1 MSNVAAAAAKPAMD
15 PSTNGLLSRT
25 SSQGSDSGAFARA
38 LNDADDE
45 AGTPLQQADEE
56 DTSSSS
62 GDGNSATARLSA
74 LKGLASLGS
83 SSQQGATSGAGSAT
97 AVSLVPGAGQSA
109 QTLPGALQATTA
121 FLQAA
126 GQSADPQAALD
137 LPQQTATPAEKIK
150 DTLTAA
156 WPSGTEEQPDPGLG
170 LGNLAAAISGL
181 KRSSTAGQAE
191 AEKTLVADDAAAE
204 GTALA
209 APADGQLAP
218 SASAAALL
226 QLMANAGTLA
236 PAATLGSASN
246 NPPAAAISANA
257 DTLDMPSGTDDADDT
272 LDFLAPTGGPAEAA
286 GGKTF
291 RLQKAGDAAVAIS
304 LSITKSETGGAEM
317 QEAIGSTDQTD
328 LVTVLDNRRYLGFGM
343 GSNASNLLSAASG
356 DRDWASAMHPASS
369 LSNAAS
375 ASSTGNVV
383 NTLKL
388 QLTPDNLG
396 TVTANMRLQ
405 GDELSIHLT
414 VHNAAA
420 YRELSDDSKPMLE
433 ALRAQ
438 GFNVDNVTVTLSSSP
453 DPNSSS
459 GQSPANSNPNA
470 QHQLPRDGEA
480 ARQQAQG
487 NGQGRSSGQADSN
500 DMENRNDSA
509 VEASGR
515 GSGNA
520 GSLYL

>member
-1 MSNVAAAAAKPAMD
+1 MD

-62 GDGNSATARLSA
+62 GDGNSATARLTA

-97 AVSLVPGAGQSA
+97 AVSLVPGAAQSA

-126 GQSADPQAALD
+126 GQSADPQAARE
-137 LPQQTATPAEKIK
+137 LPQQTAIPAEKIK
-150 DTLTAA
+150 DKLTAA
-156 WPSGTEEQPDPGLG
+156 WPSGTEEQTDPGLG
-170 LGNLAAAISGL
+170 LGNLAATISGL
-181 KRSSTAGQAE
+181 KRSSTAGQGE

-204 GTALA
+204 GTALATPADSTALA

-236 PAATLGSASN
+236 PAVTLESASN

-257 DTLDMPSGTDDADDT
+257 DTLDMPFGTDDADDT
-272 LDFLAPTGGPAEAA
+272 LDFLVPTGGPAEAA
-286 GGKTF
+286 DGKTF